1 MKVCWRGSVIS
12 IIVHSA
18 AGETAGTPAS
28 ETAAEEVVVQKNTA
42 KTAQQIAAVGVSV
55 KESRLAVASGAVPSM
70 IFYPVFNGTVTLAP
84 GVAAF
89 LICKEK
95 LNLWQWLSLLLGIA
109 AIALIAF

>member
-12 IIVHSA
+12 IIVRSA

-55 KESRLAVASGAVPSM
+55 KESRLAVACGRGSRRAQPRE
-70 IFYPVFNGTVTLAP
+70 F
-84 GVAAF
+84 VACGRGSQA
-89 LICKEK
+89 
-95 LNLWQWLSLLLGIA
+95 
-109 AIALIAF
+109 